1 MLRPKC
7 DHVLTRRSV
16 PFPPSWLYMES
27 NDLSLRQCGV
37 RSITSDICD
46 IACIRDMH
54 LHGVNLSVKP
64 SRRQD
69 IHITLRVERL
79 VFQRERRVWLDS
91 DFRRDRKW
99 KVETFSVLIPHPAL
113 QTVGQ
118 NTMGKQR
125 NLIRCQL
132 YFFCVQREMQDRM
145 LKTVEQRHTMDFFKD
160 TLKTLIHQSDKK
172 PVGRTSDSR
181 PPWLAP
187 YVSEAGGGAVEAC
200 WSCQSS
206 GVRTMG
212 YRSVFMYLHSFT
224 PCNESAWSPPPP
236 LNESPRFI
244 SQDSVSSHGKRN
256 DCYHTTFADASA

>member
-1 MLRPKC
+1 MGVSGKTENS
-7 DHVLTRRSV
+7 LTSSCLTALLSQAESCSV
-16 PFPPSWLYMES
+16 
-27 NDLSLRQCGV
+27 V
-37 RSITSDICD
+37 
-46 IACIRDMH
+46 
-54 LHGVNLSVKP
+54 
-64 SRRQD
+64 
-69 IHITLRVERL
+69 
-79 VFQRERRVWLDS
+79 
-91 DFRRDRKW
+91 RDRKW

-172 PVGRTSDSR
+172 PVGRCHLKSCFQTYTEVRTYSRTFPSSPLVKGKRKMSERAQEYFRKSHSERVGALMTENKNTAVHSGIIVRTSDSR

-206 GVRTMG
+206 ACHHLLPAPAQLAT
-212 YRSVFMYLHSFT
+212 FDPTKFEL
-224 PCNESAWSPPPP
+224 
-236 LNESPRFI
+236 
-244 SQDSVSSHGKRN
+244 KRG
-256 DCYHTTFADASA
+256 